1 MGTKRQGCG
10 CTRYQFGDQ
19 RSMNADCRWRMSDGQ
34 PAVSGWH
41 TGYFL
46 ALAPALNW

>member
-1 MGTKRQGCG
+1 MGTTRQRCG

-19 RSMNADCRWRMSDGQ
+19 RSMNADCRCRM
-34 PAVSGWH
+34 PAGPAAFSGWY